1 LSTSSDVPKRHYYDT
16 WPEMR
21 DGLLA
26 AAQPNLIWRGVSD
39 ATWCILTS
47 LDRFAT
53 QHAIPDRTALEAKLL
68 SLYALRS
75 AELGLEGDHLSD
87 QQRWALGQHWGL
99 PTPLLD
105 WSRSPMV
112 AAFFAASSTNSVP
125 EPDRTLAL
133 YSLQTDDFMGPG
145 DASIVFPPAGPWNAR
160 LKAQQGLFTDL
171 RVGGCLIDT
180 LQVRGKLPKLTVYM
194 CPGVLSSR
202 ILVELESMTVDS
214 LTMFPD
220 MDGVVRH
227 VRTLA
232 AR

>member
-1 LSTSSDVPKRHYYDT
+1 MSTSSDVPKRHYYDT

-47 LDRFAT
+47 LSTRYPT
-53 QHAIPDRTALEAKLL
+53 ERHWKRSC